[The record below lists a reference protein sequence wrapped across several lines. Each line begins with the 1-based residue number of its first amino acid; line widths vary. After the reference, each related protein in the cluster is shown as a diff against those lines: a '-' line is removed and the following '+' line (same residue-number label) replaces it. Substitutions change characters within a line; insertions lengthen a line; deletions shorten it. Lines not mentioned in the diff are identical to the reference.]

1 MARNRSISERIPWKG
16 IIIFIAG
23 GFAGI
28 LILFAFGFMSPGTHR
43 ERQSA
48 AIDAAVRPFLA
59 DICALEYARLPDYA
73 ESRARL
79 VELKQKND
87 YQEVR
92 SHVQNKLPALNERY
106 PFAWSITDQCAE
118 RILAAPAVKTALP

>member
-1 MARNRSISERIPWKG
+1 MARKRPISERVPWKS
-16 IIIFIAG
+16 IILLVVG
-23 GFAGI
+23 GFAGV
-28 LILFAFGFMSPGTHR
+28 LILFAFGFMSPGTHL
-43 ERQSA
+43 ERQNA
-48 AIDAAVRPFLA
+48 AIDATIRPFLA

-73 ESRARL
+73 ANRATL

-87 YQEVR
+87 YEGVR
-92 SHVQNKLPALNERY
+92 NQVQSKLPDLNRRY

>member
-1 MARNRSISERIPWKG
+1 MVEGARPYG
-16 IIIFIAG
+16 DF
-23 GFAGI
+23 
-28 LILFAFGFMSPGTHR
+28 FGYMSPGTHL
-43 ERQSA
+43 ERQNA

-73 ESRARL
+73 ESRVTLAD
-79 VELKQKND
+79 LKQKND
-87 YQEVR
+87 YQGVR
-92 SHVQNKLPALNERY
+92 NQVQNKLPALNERY